1 VRTEH
6 KEPGREWRNTER
18 KVHLAPHRE
27 GATIDQN
34 PAGAPPL
41 DAWFDHHDTW
51 TLTTQPSSL
60 AHYAMWPAKL
70 AERLILSMCP
80 AEVCATCGEP
90 RRRVT
95 ENLGRRRF
103 KDPMTPEEFGSELR
117 YTMDKAHETAETLA
131 ATLGVTSTA
140 VRHWRADSS
149 TPQLPSV
156 ERWLQLDALLSFDW
170 GVRDRM
176 KVVDANYETPDRG
189 NRQVA
194 ERLSGGALDGDL
206 PKVVATGWTDCG
218 HDNYRPGHVLDPF
231 GGSGTTGAVAHLH
244 GRDATLVDIDERNA
258 NMYPAR
264 LDECRRTL
272 FGVKPEL
279 PGQEALFG

>member
-1 VRTEH
+1 
-6 KEPGREWRNTER
+6 
-18 KVHLAPHRE
+18 
-27 GATIDQN
+27 
-34 PAGAPPL
+34 
-41 DAWFDHHDTW
+41 
-51 TLTTQPSSL
+51 
-60 AHYAMWPAKL
+60 MWPAKL

-80 AEVCATCGEP
+80 AEVCAVCGEP
-90 RRRVT
+90 RRRVE

-206 PKVVATGWTDCG
+206 PKVVATGWTSCG
-218 HDNYRPGHVLDPF
+218 HGDNYRPGHVLDPF
-231 GGSGTTGAVAHLH
+231 AGSGTTLCVAHLH
-244 GRDATLVDIDERNA
+244 GRAATGIDLDERNRDMVA
-258 NMYPAR
+258 QRM
-264 LDECRRTL
+264 DECKRTL
-272 FGVKPEL
+272 FGTKPEL
-279 PGQEALFG
+279 PGQADLFGDVAT